1 MRKRNGHRPGEV
13 HLSPVHIRVRA
24 RAPTRNKRT
33 SPDVRQATLIEIQT
47 NEMTSSRPHQN
58 GTSASG
64 LGSQL
69 SVGLR
74 AGIPAVLLNT
84 ALLGAAD
91 AVGIVTARGGLLKL
105 LLTLA
110 GYDHTPGIAG
120 TWIFQQLF
128 HVAVGIAMVIVYG
141 LLLGSWRAPALLK
154 GVLAAAIVW
163 LLNAGMVLPMLGEGF
178 AGSRVLTASGV
189 AAFAVAHT
197 LFFVVGAVLH
207 ERWKGRTGEIE
218 HRSGVDKP

>member
-1 MRKRNGHRPGEV
+1 M
-13 HLSPVHIRVRA
+13 
-24 RAPTRNKRT
+24 
-33 SPDVRQATLIEIQT
+33 
-47 NEMTSSRPHQN
+47 
-58 GTSASG
+58 
-64 LGSQL
+64 
-69 SVGLR
+69 R
-74 AGIPAVLLNT
+74 AGIPAILVNT

-207 ERWKGRTGEIE
+207 ERWKRRTGEIE
-218 HRSGVDKP
+218 HRGGVDKP

>member
-1 MRKRNGHRPGEV
+1 M
-13 HLSPVHIRVRA
+13 HIRVHA
-24 RAPTRNKRT
+24 RAPTWNKRS
-33 SPDVRQATLIEIQT
+33 SPDVKQFTLIDIQT
-47 NEMTSSRPHQN
+47 NEMTSSLPHQN
-58 GTSASG
+58 GIAASG
-64 LGSQL
+64 IGAQL

-74 AGIPAVLLNT
+74 AGIPAILLNT

-110 GYDHTPGIAG
+110 GHEHTPGIAG

-128 HVAVGIAMVIVYG
+128 HVAVGIAMIIVYG

-178 AGSRVLTASGV
+178 AGSRVLTAGGLV
-189 AAFAVAHT
+189 AFAVAHT
-197 LFFVVGAVLH
+197 LFFVVGAALH
-207 ERWKGRTGEIE
+207 ERWKGRTGGIE
-218 HRSGVDKP
+218 HRSGVNKPGNPPAFNASQK